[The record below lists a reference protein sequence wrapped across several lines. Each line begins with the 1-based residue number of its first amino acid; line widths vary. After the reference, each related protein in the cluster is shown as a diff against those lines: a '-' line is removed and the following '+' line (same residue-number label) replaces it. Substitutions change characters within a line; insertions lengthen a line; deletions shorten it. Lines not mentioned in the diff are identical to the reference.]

1 MAAVTHS
8 FTGTSFGPQG
18 TVGGSTFGSVQGVAV
33 DQVSGDVYV
42 FDGAAGKIYK
52 FDEDGE
58 PANFSSLASNV
69 IEGAGGG
76 SNDENPAAEREIAVA
91 PAGAPGGTAGDIY
104 VANGAHSFK
113 VYSPAGQEL
122 PEVGTG
128 GETCGV
134 ATDPAGHVY
143 AGIYPSTI
151 SEYTPSAN
159 PPIATDKTAENT
171 GVNVGLCNVA
181 ADGSGNV
188 YAANYGEGIY
198 KLEGLADSTP
208 TKLDATANSIGI
220 DPSNGDVYADRR
232 GEVAQYSAS
241 GALLGTFGADL
252 ITRSRGVAV
261 SVTAEKVYAGS
272 STTVKIF
279 GPTVQAA
286 TVQTGEATNLTSSS
300 ARLNGTVNPEGVALT
315 ECKFEYKAAGEPF
328 TSAPCAESPGEIGA
342 GNTPVAV
349 HADLSGLIGS
359 TTYSFRLV
367 VRNEKN
373 AVTQGEIKAFK
384 TLGPAVSGLSVL
396 AISDHGAI
404 FAAQVNPNTQ
414 ETSYV
419 FQYVSEDEFQASGFA
434 NAKSVPVGGEAVG
447 AGSEPVEVKQAV
459 SDLSLE
465 TSYRVRVVASND
477 GGVTTSAAR
486 AFRTYGTYVP
496 GLGDGR
502 AYEQVSSPDKH
513 GQDIRANALSVQ
525 AAEDGNRITFYSS
538 MALPESE
545 SAQEFPS
552 ALATRSSTPAA
563 WSTQGI
569 LPSVASGQ
577 YGRVRGW
584 SEDLSAT
591 FAANKE
597 NVAGG
602 KWSFY
607 LRESGGNLV
616 TIAGGIANLEV
627 FFAAASQGSGEAYF
641 ESRNQLLPEAAA
653 EKPNAY
659 IWDRSTGELKLAG
672 VLNDGTPASPAGT
685 IAGPYAWL
693 QENTMAGGRERGYYT
708 QPVHALSRDG
718 SVAFF
723 TSAEAGQLYARLN
736 PSAEQSPLNGS
747 EECTDPQ
754 LACTLEVSASQR
766 TTPDPNGEK
775 PAAFLSATP
784 DGSKVFFMSSGKLT
798 DNATTGPSDEG
809 NDLYS
814 YDTQSGELVDLTP
827 DAADPNGAE
836 VRGLLG
842 SSEDGSYAYFT
853 ANGVLAAGASA
864 GDCREVNFNFRGT
877 CNLYLWH
884 EGTITF
890 ITNLQAG
897 GEGGETSDVWNWIPT
912 VEVPDGRPKSA
923 RVSSDGKTLLLLSA
937 GKQTSYENEGRAELY
952 RYRVGTPGLA
962 CLSCVPTGA
971 PPSAP
976 LGDGTRLASAERVTG
991 PQNGGTPAFTR
1002 NLSADGN
1009 RAFFETLDKLIP
1021 ADTNG
1026 DAGCP
1031 ILNPR
1036 KFGPETRAC
1045 RDVYEWEAKGTGTC
1059 ESESQDG
1066 GCLYLVSAGTREEPS
1081 YFLDA
1086 STSGNDAFIL
1096 TRDRLVGQDED
1107 DLEDVYDARVGGGI
1121 ASQNPEKIP
1130 PCEGEACKGAATTPP
1145 GSPSAG
1151 SAVFV
1156 GPGNQKS
1163 QAKKHKKHKK
1173 KRHGRNHK
1181 KKHQKQA
1188 SKSQARA
1195 HR

>member
-1 MAAVTHS
+1 VTHP
-8 FTGTSFGPQG
+8 FTGISFGPGG
-18 TVGGSTFGSVQGVAV
+18 TTGGSTFGSVQGVAA
-33 DQVSGDVYV
+33 DQGSGDVYV
-42 FDGAAGKIYK
+42 FDGAAGKLYK
-52 FDEDGE
+52 FDESGE
-58 PANFSSLASNV
+58 PADFSSLATNV
-69 IEGAGGG
+69 IEGVGGG
-76 SNDENPAAEREIAVA
+76 SSDQNPAAEKEIAVA

-134 ATDPAGHVY
+134 ATDPAGHIY
-143 AGIYPSTI
+143 AGIYPSAI

-171 GVNVGLCNVA
+171 EVNVGLCNVA

-188 YAANYGEGIY
+188 YAANYGEGVY

-208 TKLDATANSIGI
+208 TKLDASANSIGI

-261 SVTAEKVYAGS
+261 SVAAEKVYVGS
-272 STTVKIF
+272 SATVKIF
-279 GPTVQAA
+279 GPTVPAA

-300 ARLNGTVNPEGVALT
+300 ARLNGTVNPEGVAVT
-315 ECKFEYKAAGEPF
+315 ECKFEYKAEAGEAYA
-328 TSAPCAESPGEIGA
+328 SVPCAESSGEIGA
-342 GNTPVAV
+342 GTTPVAV
-349 HADLSGLIGS
+349 HADASELIGS
-359 TTYSFRLV
+359 TEYSFRLV
-367 VRNEKN
+367 VKN
-373 AVTQGEIKAFK
+373 GKEGVTQGLIKIFK
-384 TLGPAVSGLSVL
+384 TPGPAVSGLSIL

-404 FAAQVNPNTQ
+404 FKAQVNPNSQ

-419 FQYVSEDEFQASGFA
+419 FQYVSEEEFQASGFTG
-434 NAKSVPVGGEAVG
+434 AKSVPAGGEAIG

-465 TSYRVRVVASND
+465 TSYRVRIVATNE
-477 GGVTTSAAR
+477 GGVTTSVNR
-486 AFRTYGTYVP
+486 AFRTYGTYAP

-513 GQDIRANALSVQ
+513 GQDIRANASTVH

-538 MALPESE
+538 MALPEGE
-545 SAQEFPS
+545 SAQDFPS
-552 ALATRSSTPAA
+552 YLATRSSTPAA

-569 LPSVASGQ
+569 QPSVASGQ
-577 YGRVRGW
+577 YGTVKGW

-591 FAANKE
+591 FAFNKDK
-597 NVAGG
+597 VVGG
-602 KWSFY
+602 TWNFL
-607 LRESGGNLV
+607 LRESGGNLL
-616 TIAGGIANLEV
+616 TIAGGMPPGSSV
-627 FFAAASQGSGEAYF
+627 FFAAASQGSTEVYF
-641 ESRNQLLPEAAA
+641 ETSQQLLPEAP
-653 EKPNAY
+653 EGRTNAY
-659 IWDRSTGELKLAG
+659 IWDRATGELRLAG
-672 VLNDGTPASPAGT
+672 VLNDGNVASSTGT
-685 IAGPYAWL
+685 IAGPYAWM

-708 QPVHALSRDG
+708 QPNHALSQDG

-723 TSAEAGQLYARLN
+723 TSTEAGQLYARLN
-736 PSAEQSPLNGS
+736 PTAEQSPLNGA
-747 EECTDPQ
+747 EECVNPQ

-766 TTPDPNGEK
+766 TGPDPNGEK

-784 DGSKVFFMSSGKLT
+784 DGSKVFFLSNGKLT
-798 DNATTGPSDEG
+798 DDATTGPSDQG
-809 NDLYS
+809 SDLYS
-814 YDTQSGELVDLTP
+814 YDTRSNQLVDLTP

-842 SSEDGSYAYFT
+842 TSEDGSYVYFA
-853 ANGVLAAGASA
+853 ANGVLAPGASA
-864 GDCREVNFNFRGT
+864 GNCREVNFNFQGT
-877 CNLYLWH
+877 CNLYLRH
-884 EGTITF
+884 EGVITF
-890 ITNLQAG
+890 ITSLQAG
-897 GEGGETSDVWNWIPT
+897 GGGAETTDVWNWIPT
-912 VEVPDGRPKSA
+912 TEVSTGRPRSG
-923 RVSSDGKTLLLLSA
+923 RVSSDGKTLLFFSS
-937 GKQTSYENEGRAELY
+937 GQHSSYENEGRAELY
-952 RYRVGTPGLA
+952 RYRVGTPGLT
-962 CLSCVPTGA
+962 CVSCVPTGA

-976 LGDGTRLASAERVTG
+976 LGDGTSLSSAERVFG
-991 PQNGGTPAFTR
+991 PGGMPAFTR

-1009 RAFFETLDKLIP
+1009 RVFFETLDKLIP

-1045 RDVYEWEAKGTGTC
+1045 RDVYEWEAKGTGSC

-1107 DLEDVYDARVGGGI
+1107 DLEDIYDARVGGGI
-1121 ASQNPEKIP
+1121 ASQNPEKVS
-1130 PCEGEACKGAATTPP
+1130 PCEGEACKGPAAAPP

-1151 SAVFV
+1151 TAVFV
-1156 GPGNQKS
+1156 GPGNQKA
-1163 QAKKHKKHKK
+1163 QAKKAKKHKK
-1173 KRHGRNHK
+1173 KRHGRNQK
-1181 KKHQKQA
+1181 KKHQKHA
-1188 SKSQARA
+1188 SKRQARA